1 MIGPRLTAR
10 RSRARWRPSI
20 LELALLVLIIG
31 AAVWGLRSLGEMMER
46 HVIARREEAIG
57 ALFKLLNRNFS
68 YGAIAPSLLRALE
81 IRDLTIYSGEAPDQ
95 PVVSIR
101 RLRLRYSLARLIAS
115 RDPIASLREVQLA
128 NSHVVVDL
136 TRDQELVQVLRELG
150 LVVGGT
156 RGPAAGGVVV
166 PPVTLAGANLGVT
179 LRGLGFRL
187 EVEDLFFR
195 VQAGAELQLTA
206 RGRARAAP
214 PAAALGALGAGQYLA
229 ADFRVSG
236 SADDDL
242 SRAALTV
249 RLNEL
254 TSAQVRVAPQE
265 LQVSLLE
272 DGWQVVRLED
282 RLPLEL
288 SFSHRPSSG
297 RSELAVAATGL
308 NLADVAEFAE
318 RHPLVRLL
326 PGTTVS
332 GTARWS
338 HDPAAGMRYE
348 AKLSGHVA
356 AGADTPPAAA
366 TLTARGDGA
375 RVEVSRLT
383 LETAEGGL
391 EFAGDVVLDT
401 LVPQGELVIRSLQVR
416 PGEKLHAQASLTR
429 GADGAMALRS
439 ERLALEDT
447 VFRRFDVDL
456 RPTTA
461 APLTYRYEVRAE
473 LQQEAAN
480 FIDGDGSVA
489 LGGPRRLELAASFD
503 SINAGLL
510 YRLVTPPA
518 TRRPWIADALEPLLM
533 SGSMDS
539 VTDFETAAVR
549 APVVRMRD
557 AADPGNRL
565 QFSLTANERGLR
577 LEAAAAEWLGLEVR
591 GQALVTRGDEA
602 VDLAAE
608 LSIDDVPY
616 EVRLTHTPGRGLTA
630 AGSHELELAAEYDAR
645 ALTVRGS
652 AVRLPVP
659 LPFAAAP
666 LEATFAFRG
675 RFAGPDDWSLRS
687 DAVTLHRLPLPDR
700 PDLQLEAGVQA
711 ESGVVELEPVLVRD
725 RFSELRGRG
734 SIVFTA
740 GSDAVEA
747 QLAVADADNGE
758 SYAATLEL
766 AGGRVDAAAELRG
779 VPLPRLGQFPFS
791 GNVHAD
797 VRASGPWQEVA
808 WQAAVELRD
817 GRLNDE
823 RVSLTGAVERSADG
837 LAVRGLTFDLLS
849 HRLRNGSAAY
859 RPESGLLEFAA
870 DYSAE
875 YFGDPVTAR
884 LELDSRDLQAG
895 AGGGLRAALAA
906 GVTGQLSVERVRV
919 AGEPLDPWRL
929 RLAAQRVTGE
939 PAGAADPAADSA
951 AAAGEDLLIR
961 FEGGPRDAFAGSV
974 STGGSFSLQVQ
985 RGRYPVHGSAS
996 GTVSGGHVSAA
1007 LEIEDADART
1017 INELLGQLPVSFQA
1031 GTASGRARVAGP
1043 INDPDF
1049 WGEFRLAGGV
1059 VASPFSPR
1067 PVGPFRAAITLDEKR
1082 VALAGFAAEGP
1093 AALPVAV
1100 RGTASVERWVP
1111 AVFALELTSAGGV
1124 PINYQFGPLLFNGTA
1139 SGTLSVTGDSGT
1151 VMVDGELQAGNAE
1164 LSLVETEPASRQE
1177 QLLVEL
1183 DVVTGRGVEFTW
1195 PVPQFPVL
1203 RLQLA
1208 PSESVRIGYDGQSR
1222 SVSVQGEL
1230 TARGGD
1236 LFYFD
1241 RQFLLREGQIRF
1253 AGEEGPLDP
1262 RLVVRAETR
1271 ERDAQGDPVRI
1282 ILQADTTLSRFGP
1295 DTVRLS
1301 SDPPQSALVLD
1312 TLVRIGYDG
1321 QSRSVSVQGELTA
1334 RGGDLFYFDRQF
1346 LLREGQIRFAG
1357 EEGPL
1362 DPRLVVRAETRERDA
1377 QGDPVRIIL
1386 QADTTLSRFGP
1397 DTVRLSSDPPQ
1408 SALVLDTL
1416 VRGPL
1421 AQGDRPN
1428 DGGAAGLSAAAFSGE
1443 LMTQMALLRP
1453 VERALREALGVDMVS
1468 IRSQFVQ
1475 TLVQDVFGASVSGGV
1490 VPGTG
1495 NPLDNTSLSFGK
1507 YLGSDLFLT
1516 MLLRLDAP
1524 DGQPGDDLPLLSD
1537 VELGLEWA
1545 TPFFM
1550 LEWSFLPRNLN
1561 TLFVTDN
1568 TISLRWRWSY

>member
-1 MIGPRLTAR
+1 MIGPRLSAR

-156 RGPAAGGVVV
+156 RGPAAAGGVVV

-195 VQAGAELQLTA
+195 VQAGAEMQLTA

-272 DGWQVVRLED
+272 DEWQVVRLED

-687 DAVTLHRLPLPDR
+687 DAVTLHRLPLPDQ

-884 LELDSRDLQAG
+884 LQLDSRDLQAG

-919 AGEPLDPWRL
+919 AGEPLDPWQL

-1177 QLLVEL
+1177 QLLVDL

-1208 PSESVRIGYDGQSR
+1208 PSES
-1222 SVSVQGEL
+1222 
-1230 TARGGD
+1230 
-1236 LFYFD
+1236 
-1241 RQFLLREGQIRF
+1241 
-1253 AGEEGPLDP
+1253 
-1262 RLVVRAETR
+1262 
-1271 ERDAQGDPVRI
+1271 
-1282 ILQADTTLSRFGP
+1282 
-1295 DTVRLS
+1295 
-1301 SDPPQSALVLD
+1301 
-1312 TLVRIGYDG
+1312 VRIGYDG

>member
-1 MIGPRLTAR
+1 MTGPRLSAR
-10 RSRARWRPSI
+10 RARARWRPSI
-20 LELALLVLIIG
+20 LELALLLLIIG
-31 AAVWGLRSLGEMMER
+31 AAVWGLRSLGEMVER

-156 RGPAAGGVVV
+156 RGPGAAAAGVVV
-166 PPVTLAGANLGVT
+166 PPVTLAGANLSVT

-187 EVEDLFFR
+187 EVDDLFFR

-214 PAAALGALGAGQYLA
+214 PAAARGALDAGQYLA
-229 ADFRVSG
+229 ANFRVDG

-249 RLNEL
+249 RLHEL
-254 TSAQVRVAPQE
+254 TSAQVRVAPQD

-272 DGWQVVRLED
+272 DELQVVRIKD
-282 RLPLEL
+282 RLPLEIT
-288 SFSHRPSSG
+288 FSHRPGSG

-308 NLADVAEFAE
+308 NLADVAEFAD
-318 RHPLVRLL
+318 RHALVRLL

-332 GTARWS
+332 GSARWS
-338 HDPAAGMRYE
+338 HDPDAGMRYE

-356 AGADTPPAAA
+356 AGADTPPAAV
-366 TLTARGDGA
+366 TLAARGDGA

-391 EFAGDVVLDT
+391 EFAGDMLLDT
-401 LVPQGELVIRSLQVR
+401 LVPQGELDIRSLQVR
-416 PGEKLHAQASLTR
+416 PGEKLHARASLTR
-429 GADGAMALRS
+429 GADGSMALRS

-473 LQQEAAN
+473 LRQEVAN
-480 FIDGDGSVA
+480 FITGDGSVA
-489 LGGPRRLELAASFD
+489 LSGARGLELAASFD

-518 TRRPWIADALEPLLM
+518 ARRPWIADGLEPLLV
-533 SGSMDS
+533 SGAMDS

-577 LEAAAAEWLGLEVR
+577 LEAAAADWLGLEVR
-591 GQALVTRGDEA
+591 GQALVTRGEEA
-602 VDLAAE
+602 VDLAAD

-630 AGSHELELAAEYDAR
+630 TGSHELELAAEYDAR

-652 AVRLPVP
+652 AVRFPIP
-659 LPFAAAP
+659 LPFDAAP

-687 DAVTLHRLPLPDR
+687 DQVTLHRLPLPDR
-700 PDLQLEAGVQA
+700 TEVQLEAGVRA
-711 ESGVVELEPVLVRD
+711 ESGVVDLEPVLVRD

-734 SIVFTA
+734 RIVFTA
-740 GSDAVEA
+740 GSDAVAA
-747 QLAVADADNGE
+747 QLAVADAENGE

-779 VPLPRLGQFPFS
+779 LPLPRLGQFPVS
-791 GNVHAD
+791 GNLQAE

-823 RVSLTGAVERSADG
+823 RVSLTAAVERSADG
-837 LAVRGLTFDLLS
+837 FALRDLTFDLLS

-859 RPESGLLEFAA
+859 QPASGLLEFAA

-884 LELDSRDLQAG
+884 LRLDSRDLEAG

-906 GVTGQLSVERVRV
+906 GVTGQLSVESVRV
-919 AGEPLDPWRL
+919 AGEPLDPWQL

-939 PAGAADPAADSA
+939 PAGAAGTAAADPAR
-951 AAAGEDLLIR
+951 GEDLLIR

-974 STGGSFSLQVQ
+974 STDGSFSLRVQ

-996 GTVSGGHVSAA
+996 GTVSGSHIDAA
-1007 LEIEDADART
+1007 LEIQDADART
-1017 INELLGQLPVSFQA
+1017 INELLSQTPVSFQA

-1049 WGEFRLAGGV
+1049 QGEFRLAGGV

-1067 PVGPFRAAITLDEKR
+1067 PIGPFRAAINLDEKR
-1082 VALAGFAAEGP
+1082 VALAGFAPEGP
-1093 AALPVAV
+1093 AALPIAV
-1100 RGTASVERWVP
+1100 RGTATVERWVP
-1111 AVFALELTSAGGV
+1111 AIFALELTSTEGV
-1124 PINYQFGPLLFNGTA
+1124 PINYQFGPLLFDGTA
-1139 SGTLSVTGDSGT
+1139 SGTLSVAGDSGT
-1151 VMVDGELQAGNAE
+1151 VTVSGELEAGSAE
-1164 LSLVETEPASRQE
+1164 LSLVETDPAALAQE
-1177 QLLVEL
+1177 QLLVDL
-1183 DVVTGRGVEFTW
+1183 DVVTGRSVEFTW

-1230 TARGGD
+1230 AARGGD

-1262 RLVVRAETR
+1262 RLVVRAEAR

-1282 ILQADTTLSRFGP
+1282 ILQADTTLSQFGP

-1312 TLVRIGYDG
+1312 
-1321 QSRSVSVQGELTA
+1321 S
-1334 RGGDLFYFDRQF
+1334 
-1346 LLREGQIRFAG
+1346 
-1357 EEGPL
+1357 
-1362 DPRLVVRAETRERDA
+1362 
-1377 QGDPVRIIL
+1377 
-1386 QADTTLSRFGP
+1386 
-1397 DTVRLSSDPPQ
+1397 
-1408 SALVLDTL
+1408 L

-1421 AQGDRPN
+1421 AQGDRPT

-1443 LMTQMALLRP
+1443 LMTQVALLRP

>member
-156 RGPAAGGVVV
+156 RGPAAAGGVVV

-254 TSAQVRVAPQE
+254 ASAQVRVAPQE

-272 DGWQVVRLED
+272 DEWQVVRLED
-282 RLPLEL
+282 RLPLEV
-288 SFSHRPSSG
+288 SFSHRPGSG

-356 AGADTPPAAA
+356 GGADTPPAAA
-366 TLTARGDGA
+366 TLTARGDGD

-473 LQQEAAN
+473 LQQETAN
-480 FIDGDGSVA
+480 FINGDGSVA

-630 AGSHELELAAEYDAR
+630 TGSHELELAAEYDAR

-687 DAVTLHRLPLPDR
+687 DAVTLHRLPLPDQ

-884 LELDSRDLQAG
+884 LQLDSRDLQAG

-919 AGEPLDPWRL
+919 AGEPLDPWQL

-1177 QLLVEL
+1177 QLLVDL

-1208 PSESVRIGYDGQSR
+1208 PSES
-1222 SVSVQGEL
+1222 
-1230 TARGGD
+1230 
-1236 LFYFD
+1236 
-1241 RQFLLREGQIRF
+1241 
-1253 AGEEGPLDP
+1253 
-1262 RLVVRAETR
+1262 
-1271 ERDAQGDPVRI
+1271 
-1282 ILQADTTLSRFGP
+1282 
-1295 DTVRLS
+1295 
-1301 SDPPQSALVLD
+1301 
-1312 TLVRIGYDG
+1312 VRIGYDG

>member
-156 RGPAAGGVVV
+156 RGPAAAGGVVV

-272 DGWQVVRLED
+272 DEWQVVRLED

-366 TLTARGDGA
+366 TLTARGDGD

-447 VFRRFDVDL
+447 EFRRFDVDL

-503 SINAGLL
+503 SVNAGLL

-518 TRRPWIADALEPLLM
+518 TRRPWIADALAPLLM

-687 DAVTLHRLPLPDR
+687 DAVTLHRLPLPDQ

-884 LELDSRDLQAG
+884 LQLDSRDLQAG

-919 AGEPLDPWRL
+919 AGEPLDPWQL

-1031 GTASGRARVAGP
+1031 GTASGRARVTGP

-1177 QLLVEL
+1177 QLLVDL

-1208 PSESVRIGYDGQSR
+1208 PSES
-1222 SVSVQGEL
+1222 
-1230 TARGGD
+1230 
-1236 LFYFD
+1236 
-1241 RQFLLREGQIRF
+1241 
-1253 AGEEGPLDP
+1253 
-1262 RLVVRAETR
+1262 
-1271 ERDAQGDPVRI
+1271 
-1282 ILQADTTLSRFGP
+1282 
-1295 DTVRLS
+1295 
-1301 SDPPQSALVLD
+1301 
-1312 TLVRIGYDG
+1312 VRIGYDG

>member
-1 MIGPRLTAR
+1 MIGPRLSAR

-20 LELALLVLIIG
+20 LELALLLLIIG
-31 AAVWGLRSLGEMMER
+31 AAVWGLRSLGEMVER

-57 ALFKLLNRNFS
+57 ALFTLLNRNFS

-81 IRDLTIYSGEAPDQ
+81 IRDLTIYSGETPDQ

-136 TRDQELVQVLRELG
+136 TRDRELVQVLRELG

-156 RGPAAGGVVV
+156 RGPAAAAGVVV

-214 PAAALGALGAGQYLA
+214 PAAAHGALGAGQYLA
-229 ADFRVSG
+229 ANFRVNG
-236 SADDDL
+236 SAADDL

-249 RLNEL
+249 RLQEL
-254 TSAQVRVAPQE
+254 TSAQVRVAPQD

-272 DGWQVVRLED
+272 DEWRVVRIAD

-288 SFSHRPSSG
+288 AFSHRPGSG

-356 AGADTPPAAA
+356 AGPDTPPAAA
-366 TLTARGDGA
+366 SLTARGDGT

-391 EFAGDVVLDT
+391 EFAGDLLLDT
-401 LVPQGELVIRSLQVR
+401 LVPQGDLVIRSLQVR

-429 GADGAMALRS
+429 GADGTMALRS
-439 ERLALEDT
+439 ARLALEDT

-480 FIDGDGSVA
+480 FIDGEGSVA

-503 SINAGLL
+503 AINAGRL

-518 TRRPWIADALEPLLM
+518 TRRPWIADALDPLLM
-533 SGSMDS
+533 SGAMDS

-577 LEAAAAEWLGLEVR
+577 LEEAAAEWLGLEMR
-591 GQALVTRGDEA
+591 GQALLTRRDEA

-630 AGSHELELAAEYDAR
+630 AGSHELDLAAEYDAR
-645 ALTVRGS
+645 ALTVRGA
-652 AVRLPVP
+652 AVRFPVP

-700 PDLQLEAGVQA
+700 PELQLEAGVRA
-711 ESGVVELEPVLVRD
+711 ESGVVDLEPVLIRD

-734 SIVFTA
+734 SIVFAA

-766 AGGRVDAAAELRG
+766 AGGRVEAAAELRG
-779 VPLPRLGQFPFS
+779 IPLPRLGEFPVS
-791 GNVHAD
+791 GNLHAE

-823 RVSLTGAVERSADG
+823 RVSLAGAVERSAGG
-837 LAVRGLTFDLLS
+837 LAVRDLTFDLLS
-849 HRLRNGSAAY
+849 HRLRNGRAAY
-859 RPESGLLEFAA
+859 QPESGLLEFAA

-884 LELDSRDLQAG
+884 LRLESRDLEAG
-895 AGGGLRAALAA
+895 AGGEGSLRDALAA
-906 GVTGQLSVERVRV
+906 GVAGQLSVERVRV
-919 AGEPLDPWRL
+919 AGEPLDPWQL
-929 RLAAQRVTGE
+929 RLAAQRVAGE
-939 PAGAADPAADSA
+939 PAGAADSA
-951 AAAGEDLLIR
+951 PGAGEELLIR

-974 STGGSFSLQVQ
+974 STGGSFSLRVQ
-985 RGRYPVHGSAS
+985 QGPYPVHGSAG
-996 GTVSGGHVSAA
+996 GTVSGGHINAA

-1017 INELLGQLPVSFQA
+1017 INEILSQLPVSFEA

-1067 PVGPFRAAITLDEKR
+1067 PVGPFRAAIDLDEKR
-1082 VALAGFAAEGP
+1082 VTLAGFAPEGA
-1093 AALPVAV
+1093 AALPIAV
-1100 RGTASVERWVP
+1100 RGTATVERWVP
-1111 AVFALELTSAGGV
+1111 AAFALELTSADGV

-1139 SGTLSVTGDSGT
+1139 SGTLSVAGDPGT
-1151 VMVDGELQAGNAE
+1151 VAVDGELQASNAE
-1164 LSLVETEPASRQE
+1164 LSLVEIEPASRQE
-1177 QLLVEL
+1177 QLRVEL

-1195 PVPQFPVL
+1195 PIPQFPVL

-1208 PSESVRIGYDGQSR
+1208 PAESVRIGYDGQSR
-1222 SVSVQGEL
+1222 SVSVRGEL
-1230 TARGGD
+1230 AARGGD

-1253 AGEEGPLDP
+1253 AGDEAPLDP

-1271 ERDAQGDPVRI
+1271 ERDAQGEPVRI

-1312 TLVRIGYDG
+1312 
-1321 QSRSVSVQGELTA
+1321 A
-1334 RGGDLFYFDRQF
+1334 
-1346 LLREGQIRFAG
+1346 
-1357 EEGPL
+1357 
-1362 DPRLVVRAETRERDA
+1362 
-1377 QGDPVRIIL
+1377 
-1386 QADTTLSRFGP
+1386 
-1397 DTVRLSSDPPQ
+1397 
-1408 SALVLDTL
+1408 L

-1443 LMTQMALLRP
+1443 LMTQVALLRP